1 LNHALNTLRKAKNN
15 NKLTIFVGAGISK
28 SANLPSWDELI
39 ANIKAD
45 LSISES
51 ENDYLKIAQL
61 YYLSCGESAY
71 YQNLRQYFPNSVQPT
86 IIHKLIFEL
95 KPKNIVTTN
104 WDILLEKSAQN
115 NGFIYDIISK
125 DEHLV
130 LSELE
135 NYIIKMH
142 GDFESNNIVFKEDDY
157 INYENNFP
165 LISNYI
171 KSILSTNTIL
181 FLGYSYSDINLKHIV
196 KWLQNNSAFMPSM
209 FLISFIEDKN
219 QIKYLENFGI
229 TTLLLTDENS
239 RFKLDSSYSNKL
251 ATFLD
256 KLNSSKNWHDDLN
269 TLSDLHVVNIVY
281 EKLKPLDEL
290 NAILLKQIQTTL
302 TNCGFTYQAFIDQ
315 LDKISNLT
323 FLTIYDKILTGDF
336 NKEIRELY
344 NKFRVILNN
353 SSNNSHKE
361 IANKI
366 NVIML
371 ILRKANI
378 DGYIKTPDN
387 DTKEFSFFKVD
398 RQINYIENLLYNFNF
413 DNDDGENSDIN
424 SLMQAA
430 FFQYQKYQYQQAYKV
445 NSRVIELCLEQKN
458 YTKLFLAMFNH
469 NVLLIHLKSTLH
481 NFGKNKQYRAT
492 SEAWQYQIK
501 SYDLNEKYY
510 ELPKK
515 TQQILSQTKPFISY
529 EYLYQF
535 SSEIEEELDK
545 KIKQEKSIENNGTLT
560 WDSNVTRN
568 YSKHKNLVSFVL
580 NNYIMI
586 ERSAEYRQINKKLI
600 RISLIRQLKKKSFS
614 LDKLEVYTIVKYI
627 NHKDLIDITS
637 EFKEFQLSIDNK
649 VLNWLILKVLPNV
662 VSLYSEKNT
671 IYSRFSDEL
680 KNIFYLCQF
689 ATLTSKQSKEGIQQI
704 KALISKGRVEIDI
717 YRSINNFILNT
728 EKAEEKDLTLI
739 IELMINKIICK
750 TGNFHDY
757 QAIEYNYLWSPFKH
771 LNERG
776 FLYQNKP
783 LVKKLL
789 NELEEHDIEQ
799 QVKISQRFLINL
811 YHISSEEIKDL
822 IKTFMLNIKLDD
834 IGVKSDR
841 NDYPIKSYGFKVSF
855 KLFLAISEIIDVTDE
870 LIEAVKKYPEEDQDN
885 LFFLGRITNQVKY
898 LVEELNI
905 EKLKELLLQLLT
917 VVDDVNEKLRTNNT
931 MII

>member
-1 LNHALNTLRKAKNN
+1 MNHALNILRKAKNN

-28 SANLPSWDELI
+28 SANLPLWSELI
-39 ANIKAD
+39 TNIKSE

-115 NGFIYDIISK
+115 NGFIYDVISK

-130 LSELE
+130 LSELD
-135 NYIIKMH
+135 NHIIKMH
-142 GDFESNNIVFKEDDY
+142 GDFENNNIVFKEDDY

-256 KLNSSKNWHDDLN
+256 KLNSSKNWHEDLN
-269 TLSDLHVVNIVY
+269 TLSDLQVVNIVY

-323 FLTIYDKILTGDF
+323 FLTIYDKILTGDV
-336 NKEIRELY
+336 NEKTRTLY

-353 SSNNSHKE
+353 LNHNSPKE
-361 IANKI
+361 ITAKI
-366 NVIML
+366 NAIIVIL
-371 ILRKANI
+371 HKANI
-378 DGYIKTPDN
+378 DGYIKMPDI
-387 DTKEFSFFKVD
+387 DTKEFGFFKID

-424 SLMQAA
+424 SLMQAT

-469 NVLLIHLKSTLH
+469 NVLLGHLKSTKT
-481 NFGKNKQYRAT
+481 NNIEPT
-492 SEAWQYQIK
+492 SGAWQ
-501 SYDLNEKYY
+501 SYDLDEKYH
-510 ELPKK
+510 EFPKK
-515 TQQILSQTKPFISY
+515 TQQILSQTRPFVSY
-529 EYLYQF
+529 EYLYQL

-545 KIKQEKSIENNGTLT
+545 KIKQKKSIENNGILT

-586 ERSAEYRQINKKLI
+586 ERSAEYRQVNKKFI
-600 RISLIRQLKKKSFS
+600 RISLIRQLKKKAFS

-637 EFKEFQLSIDNK
+637 EFKDFQLSIDNK

-662 VSLYSEKNT
+662 VILYSENNT
-671 IYSRFSDEL
+671 IYSHFSDEL

-689 ATLTSKQSKEGIQQI
+689 TTLTSKQSKEGIQQI

-728 EKAEEKDLTLI
+728 EKSEEKDLTLI

-757 QAIEYNYLWSPFKH
+757 QAIKYNYLWSPFKH

-799 QVKISQRFLINL
+799 QVEISQKFLINL

-822 IKTFMLNIKLDD
+822 IKTFMLNIKLDN

-841 NDYPIKSYGFKVSF
+841 NGHPIKSYGFKVSF
-855 KLFLAISEIIDVTDE
+855 KLFLAISEIIDITDE
-870 LIEAVKKYPEEDQDN
+870 LIEAVKKYPEEDKNN

-905 EKLKELLLQLLT
+905 EELKELLLKLLT